1 MKTCV
6 LIQSCDKYTHLWEGL
21 QLSYH
26 FNWCW
31 DLGLPIY
38 VLTEEKNFSND
49 ERFQTLSFGYC
60 GNPPYNFSN
69 RLIKSLEYLKSIGYD
84 SILYTQDDF
93 WPLKDV
99 SYKIMSESLNFLNNN
114 NVDCIHVNEYLPW
127 YQYTLSKTDHYIEG
141 KQLRKYEVPSM
152 YYYNHQ
158 AAFWKIDSL
167 LKIQNYDESVSI
179 GGDSDNEC
187 KGTERAWN
195 IESNYYFLSYD
206 WYKAEFINSKGILLP
221 TAESLVRDWK
231 WRLNWENN

>member
-1 MKTCV
+1 MKTCI
-6 LIQSCDKYTHLWEGL
+6 LIQTCDKYTHLWEGL

-99 SYKIMSESLNFLNNN
+99 SYKIMSESLNFLNKN

-187 KGTERAWN
+187 KGTDRAWN
-195 IESNYYFLSYD
+195 IKSNYYFCFY
-206 WYKAEFINSKGILLP
+206 
-221 TAESLVRDWK
+221 V
-231 WRLNWENN
+231 

>member
-1 MKTCV
+1 
-6 LIQSCDKYTHLWEGL
+6 
-21 QLSYH
+21 
-26 FNWCW
+26 
-31 DLGLPIY
+31 
-38 VLTEEKNFSND
+38 
-49 ERFQTLSFGYC
+49 
-60 GNPPYNFSN
+60 
-69 RLIKSLEYLKSIGYD
+69 LIKSLEYLKSIGYD